1 MSEPMF
7 KYSISSIISSAGIID
22 YEAPVLIFFNNVL
35 LGKPDNINVI
45 VFTIEGEPQIRMITY
60 YGKKIKY
67 VLDSSKTSTGV
78 IITYIG
84 NSFTKERNESI
95 IEYNLYQDNRFIA
108 TMLSYKNKKEWIIIS
123 L

>member
-108 TMLSYKNKKEWIIIS
+108 TMLSYKNKKE
-123 L
+123 